1 MNINQQLKHLKAQGL
16 TPIPLE
22 NDLTLLPT
30 TEQQKLFLDTLN
42 SCNHLHFNI
51 QIFPTH
57 NQWPPKATAKITG
70 LVLSLL
76 SKELPTPTIV
86 TLSRKEIHLFY
97 NTHVISKT
105 ESNNLKDFIAKN
117 LKNMESQYNL
127 IIKSDSVSSV
137 KGPISIIALDFNI
150 QLPIPMVYYFPSTV
164 CTLLRTL
171 ALTLFP
177 MSLKALNAM
186 HNVI

>member
-42 SCNHLHFNI
+42 SHNHLHFNI
-51 QIFPTH
+51 QIFPTY

-105 ESNNLKDFIAKN
+105 EPNTLKDFIAKN
-117 LKNMESQYNL
+117 LNNIEFIYKFYN
-127 IIKSDSVSSV
+127 
-137 KGPISIIALDFNI
+137 
-150 QLPIPMVYYFPSTV
+150 
-164 CTLLRTL
+164 
-171 ALTLFP
+171 
-177 MSLKALNAM
+177 
-186 HNVI
+186 